1 VNTLTRSAVLMAG
14 TLALTAA
21 GCAKTETPAATPGS
35 TAAPTSTVAG
45 GPALSGTTPVNIT
58 MTEWKVAPSVA
69 TAPVGKVKFTAKNDG
84 AQTHE
89 LVLFKTDLAPD
100 KLPLDE
106 EGAVDERGAGIE
118 LIDEV
123 EDVEAGQSKSFEADL
138 KPGNYLLVCNLVD
151 KGEKHFEHKMYS
163 PFTVT

>member
-1 VNTLTRSAVLMAG
+1 VNTLTRSAFLVAG
-14 TLALTAA
+14 TLAITAA
-21 GCAKTETPAATPGS
+21 GCAKTETPAATSGTTPTT
-35 TAAPTSTVAG
+35 TAAG
-45 GPALSGTTPVNIT
+45 GPALSGATPVAIT
-58 MTEWKVAPSVA
+58 MTEWKVAPSSA
-69 TAPVGKVKFTAKNDG
+69 SAPAGKVTFTAKNDG
-84 AQTHE
+84 VQTHE

-123 EDVEAGQSKSFEADL
+123 EDVEAGTSKSFEADL

-151 KGEKHFEHKMYS
+151 KAEKHFEHKMYA
-163 PFTVT
+163 PFTVK